1 MLQSTGSQRV
11 GHDLGTEQRQQIWK
25 DEVGVDGDGPCAGL
39 ADLGRR
45 GGRSGEE
52 GKAFG
57 G

>member
-11 GHDLGTEQRQQIWK
+11 GRDLETEQRQQIWK
-25 DEVGVDGDGPCAGL
+25 DGVGVDGDGPCAGL

>member
-1 MLQSTGSQRV
+1 MLQSTGSQRT
-11 GHDLGTEQRQQIWK
+11 GRDLETEQQQIWK
-25 DEVGVDGDGPCAGL
+25 DGVDVDGDGPCAGV

>member
-1 MLQSTGSQRV
+1 MLQSTGSQRI
-11 GHDLGTEQRQQIWK
+11 GHNLETEQQQIWK
-25 DEVGVDGDGPCAGL
+25 DGVGVDGDGPRAGV